1 LDIVPGRSRRHFLIA
16 HRGGVVG
23 PGSPE
28 NSLAAI
34 RGAAEQ
40 GYAAVEL
47 DVRASKDDQPVLFH
61 GDWSR
66 TLRVSCGVDRAVHE
80 LTLAELR
87 ALRYLATDE
96 PVVALADAL
105 ALCQTLGLGVMLDW
119 KVEAP
124 SEDLL
129 GRVAGMLA
137 EVRLPGPNTTIST
150 DRRVRAALAAHLMV
164 RITGQDAGQF
174 WFGHADHVTDEQVAA
189 HRAVGVLVIPSINT
203 FHYPPHAQR
212 ELAGR
217 DIARLAAAGADGF
230 QIDHDF
236 FDLVPR
242 PPTGDPTGGD

>member
-1 LDIVPGRSRRHFLIA
+1 VEIVPDASRVPFLIA

-23 PGSPE
+23 PGAPE

-34 RGAAEQ
+34 RRAAEHR
-40 GYAAVEL
+40 YAAVEL
-47 DVRASKDDQPVLFH
+47 DLRASKDDQPVLFH

-87 ALRYLATDE
+87 AIRYLATDE
-96 PVVALADAL
+96 PVVGLAEAL

-124 SEDLL
+124 SDGLL

-137 EVRLPGPNTTIST
+137 EVRLPGPNTTITT
-150 DRRVRAALAAHLMV
+150 DRRVRASLAAHLML
-164 RITGQDAGQF
+164 RITREEAGQF

-189 HRAVGVLVIPSINT
+189 HRAAGVLVIPSINT

-236 FDLVPR
+236 FDLVHPGPGPAATPPR
-242 PPTGDPTGGD
+242 